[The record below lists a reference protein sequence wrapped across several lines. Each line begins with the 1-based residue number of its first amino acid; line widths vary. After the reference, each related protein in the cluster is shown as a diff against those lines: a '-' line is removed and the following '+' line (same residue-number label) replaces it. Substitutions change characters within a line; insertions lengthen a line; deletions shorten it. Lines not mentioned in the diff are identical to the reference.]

1 MGSLSYMN
9 RLLNRLVFEIF
20 IFKFADRQTDTSTDN
35 NNTDLKLAAREPIGR
50 RAQSRKIKKKKNP

>member
-20 IFKFADRQTDTSTDN
+20 RFKFADRQTDSSTDN

-50 RAQSRKIKKKKNP
+50 RAQSRKI